1 MVDLL
6 VFRTSSLRYASASQ
20 NQAGCVKKIRQE
32 GQEDSDDD
40 TERMARPFRFAREI
54 ERYARF
60 RDGAAFN
67 SLK

>member
-20 NQAGCVKKIRQE
+20 NQAGYVKKIR
-32 GQEDSDDD
+32 QEDSDDD
-40 TERMARPFRFAREI
+40 TARMVQPFRFAREI
-54 ERYARF
+54 GRYARF